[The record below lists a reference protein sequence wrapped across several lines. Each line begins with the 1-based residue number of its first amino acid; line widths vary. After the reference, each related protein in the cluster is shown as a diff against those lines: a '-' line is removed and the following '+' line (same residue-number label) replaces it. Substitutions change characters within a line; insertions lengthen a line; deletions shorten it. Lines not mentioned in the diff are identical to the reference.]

1 MTLNELR
8 FIVAVAQ
15 EKSFRR
21 AAEKSY
27 ISQPALSLAIQK
39 LEEELGV
46 KIFERGRIEIA
57 ITPVGSAI
65 VEQAQR
71 VLEETERI
79 REIASQG
86 KNQLESALRIGI
98 IYSVGPYLLPDL
110 IPALKAVAPSMPLEI
125 EENITANLDV
135 LLRNGRLDAIIIA
148 LPFGDASMLIQPLY
162 DESFEVV
169 VSSDHR
175 WARRKNIHPGE
186 LAEEKVLLLDSG
198 HCFSNQVAEACPE
211 MTRKGAEV
219 QQGTSL
225 ETIRNMVA
233 SGLGIT
239 VLPAS
244 ANSERYR
251 SPLLKV
257 IPFVKPA
264 PSRRIALAW
273 RRSYARTKA
282 IDALVQAVSQ
292 VKIIGI
298 DHLA

>member
-21 AAEKSY
+21 AAEKSF

-46 KIFERGRIEIA
+46 RIFERGRGEVA
-57 ITPVGSAI
+57 ITSVGSAI

-71 VLEETERI
+71 ALEEVERI
-79 REIASQG
+79 REIADQG
-86 KNQLESALRIGI
+86 KNQLESPLKIGI
-98 IYSVGPYLLPDL
+98 IYSVGPYLLPNL
-110 IPALKAVAPSMPLEI
+110 IPALKEVAPSMPLEI

-135 LLRNGRLDAIIIA
+135 LLKNGKLDVIVIA
-148 LPFGDASMLIQPLY
+148 LPFGDAGILTHPLY

-169 VSSDHR
+169 VSSEHR
-175 WARRKNIHPGE
+175 WARRRSVHPGE

-251 SPLLKV
+251 SSLLKV

-273 RRSYARTKA
+273 RKSYARTKA
-282 IDALVQAVSQ
+282 IDALISAVKH
-292 VKIIGI
+292 VNLRGI
-298 DHLA
+298 DLLV

>member
-21 AAEKSY
+21 AAEKSF

-39 LEEELGV
+39 LEEELGL
-46 KIFERGRIEIA
+46 KIFERGRSEVA
-57 ITPVGSAI
+57 ITPVGGAI

-71 VLEETERI
+71 ALEEVERI
-79 REIASQG
+79 REIANQG
-86 KNQLESALRIGI
+86 KNQLESPLKIGI
-98 IYSVGPYLLPDL
+98 IYSVGPYLLPEL
-110 IPALKAVAPSMPLEI
+110 IPALKEVAPSMPLEI
-125 EENITANLDV
+125 EENITANLDSM
-135 LLRNGRLDAIIIA
+135 LKNGRLDVIVIA
-148 LPFGDASMLIQPLY
+148 LPFGDQGILTHALY

-169 VSSDHR
+169 VNSEHR
-175 WARRKNIHPGE
+175 WAKRRSVHPNE
-186 LAEEKVLLLDSG
+186 LAGEKVLLLDSG

-251 SPLLKV
+251 SPLLRV

-273 RRSYARTKA
+273 RKSYARTQA
-282 IDALVQAVSQ
+282 IDALARAVAL
-292 VKIIGI
+292 VRLRGI
-298 DHLA
+298 EPLA